1 MRRQAAAAL
10 AFLAATSAAGAHQLI
25 PGVTGV
31 PGAALHTLTAADQV
45 MALVAAGLLSG
56 SGGWRA
62 WLAGL
67 SGLAFGFLGGFA
79 DMILGPA
86 IPFAGL
92 ATLAMALLVALA
104 TAFDL
109 RPGVTAA
116 FLVAAVTGA
125 FIGNSAIPSGEDW
138 PALATTGGGTLIG
151 IVIIEAVPGVVA
163 ALVTSGWPRVL
174 IRVLASWIAASSLM
188 VLAFALAPL
197 LRG

>member
-79 DMILGPA
+79 DMLLGPA
-86 IPFAGL
+86 IPFAGW
-92 ATLAMALLVALA
+92 
-104 TAFDL
+104 
-109 RPGVTAA
+109 RRWRWRSSSRSPP
-116 FLVAAVTGA
+116 
-125 FIGNSAIPSGEDW
+125 PS
-138 PALATTGGGTLIG
+138 
-151 IVIIEAVPGVVA
+151 
-163 ALVTSGWPRVL
+163 TSGPVL
-174 IRVLASWIAASSLM
+174 RRRSWWR
-188 VLAFALAPL
+188 P
-197 LRG
+197 